1 MLVVDVYTLLF
12 VYSLYLLEKILI
24 YTFDAVKSQYVVR
37 VERTSRYLP
46 TGEYLI
52 SLFDIESGSVRD
64 DISSV
69 FFLTADSDFS
79 LIVLTS
85 FDGDDFSVGFADLSD
100 TLRLSRLEKL
110 LYSRKTLGDVA
121 AGYSS
126 RMEGSHVQLST
137 RFSDGLIRSYTYSL
151 SYIDF
156 LTCRQV
162 SAVASCADTGSG
174 VTGHY

>member
-37 VERTSRYLP
+37 VERTSRYLS

-79 LIVLTS
+79 FIVLTS
-85 FDGDDFSVGFADLSD
+85 FYGDDFSVGLADFCD

-110 LYSRKTLGDVA
+110 LYSRKTLCDVSS
-121 AGYSS
+121 GYSS
-126 RMEGSHVQLST
+126 GVEGSHGQLSS
-137 RFSDGLIRSYTYSL
+137 RFSDGLGGGDSHGLADVDLFSRS
-151 SYIDF
+151 
-156 LTCRQV
+156 
-162 SAVASCADTGSG
+162 
-174 VTGHY
+174 